1 LADQDVI
8 AEGAGMKYF
17 PLVWAALRRKPT
29 RVILTLLSVTIAFT
43 LFGLMI
49 GMNATVN
56 HLLEIARLDRIYV
69 SARFDGNLLQ
79 SQRDQIARLDGVKQ
93 IGTMNF
99 LGGYYQ
105 NPKNRLY
112 VYMID
117 QGIPHVW
124 TELPLT
130 PRQLDQLQTNRTGIF
145 MTRKM
150 AERFH
155 RKAGDTFPVVS
166 PMPRADG
173 LAFWT
178 FKVLGVIDDVETNPR
193 GLIIGNADYYE
204 QAIPVQFRGTIGFME
219 LLVKNPSQA
228 TQVTRNID
236 ALFANSQNPTR
247 SVTQKVAAES
257 SAGSQFDVGFVT
269 LAVAGAGMFMILF
282 LTANSIAQS
291 VRERIPEFAV
301 MKTLGF
307 SDGGLMALVFAE
319 AALPCLIGAG
329 IGMILAMRIVPIAV
343 SLVPPWMQLPIPTLS
358 PGVVAEAFVC
368 AALVALLSAILP
380 VLRLK
385 RLDVASAMSGR

>member
-1 LADQDVI
+1 
-8 AEGAGMKYF
+8 MKYF

-29 RVILTLLSVTIAFT
+29 RTILTLLSVTIAFT

-56 HLLEIARLDRIYV
+56 HLIEIARLDRIYV
-69 SARFDGNLLQ
+69 SPRFDGDLLL
-79 SQRDQIARLDGVKQ
+79 SQRDQIARIDGVKQ
-93 IGTMNF
+93 VGYMNF
-99 LGGYYQ
+99 VGGYYRD
-105 NPKNRLY
+105 PKSKLY

-117 QGIPHVW
+117 QEIPHVW

-130 PRQLDQLQTNRTGIF
+130 SAQADQLQASRTGIF

-155 RKAGDTFPVVS
+155 RKAGDTFPIKS
-166 PMPRADG
+166 QQSQADG
-173 LAFWT
+173 SLVWT
-178 FKVLGVIDDVETNPR
+178 FKVLDVVDDLETEPR
-193 GLIIGNADYYE
+193 GFVLGNADYYDR
-204 QAIPVQFRGTIGFME
+204 ALPVQARGTVGFIE
-219 LLVKNPSQA
+219 LLVKNPGQA
-228 TQVTRNID
+228 TQIARSID
-236 ALFANSQNPTR
+236 AMFANSQNPTR
-247 SVTQKVAAES
+247 SITEKVAQES
-257 SAGSQFDVGFVT
+257 GAGSQFDVGFVT

-307 SDGGLMALVFAE
+307 SDGGLMMLVFAE
-319 AALPCLIGAG
+319 AALPCLVGAA
-329 IGMILAMRIVPIAV
+329 IGMFLATRIVPVAV
-343 SLVPPWMQLPIPTLS
+343 NMVPPGTQIPLPTLS
-358 PGVVAEAFVC
+358 PAVLAEAFAC
-368 AALVALLSAILP
+368 AALVALLSAVIP